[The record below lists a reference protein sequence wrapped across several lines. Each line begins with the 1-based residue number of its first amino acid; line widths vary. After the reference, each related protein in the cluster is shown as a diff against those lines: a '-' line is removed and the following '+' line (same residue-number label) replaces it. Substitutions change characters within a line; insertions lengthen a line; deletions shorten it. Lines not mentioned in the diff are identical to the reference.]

1 VARLVVLASPGTVE
15 RGEPNGLFLWA
26 SVVRRGCLISGRAC
40 LSIQIRSIDHSEMK
54 NKKKKKKKA
63 GSNSNPSS
71 PTEPAGSDD
80 IFPPPCYPPLPLLD
94 TKQLPGAP

>member
-1 VARLVVLASPGTVE
+1 
-15 RGEPNGLFLWA
+15 
-26 SVVRRGCLISGRAC
+26 
-40 LSIQIRSIDHSEMK
+40 MK